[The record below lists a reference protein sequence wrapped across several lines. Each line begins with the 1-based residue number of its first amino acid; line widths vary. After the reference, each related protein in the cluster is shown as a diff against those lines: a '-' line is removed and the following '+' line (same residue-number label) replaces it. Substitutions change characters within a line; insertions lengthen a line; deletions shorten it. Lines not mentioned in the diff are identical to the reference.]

1 MQYVV
6 DVEGR
11 LSASVSRDSEDS
23 SFVNVGTTTTTHA
36 PDVGTGTE
44 VEDIDEAGTES
55 KQGGAKLTLLVE
67 EEARALN
74 VAAQSRSSSLLPI
87 FIIIATR
94 QNLPLKQGICF
105 HVCNPIDRT
114 PPPDEESSLHVSGAI
129 PRREEVSDR
138 CLLLEDAFARG
149 HVLTRDTSRV
159 RDRNDSSRQRGVR
172 SVVQQFVVGDAQ
184 QRSMEL
190 AAPLAELGRR
200 RVGESGNLK
209 FGNNSHCSWFSAANS
224 E

>member
-1 MQYVV
+1 MQYVTPPPDEESSLHVQYVQYVQYVQESSRRGIVHVQYVV

-87 FIIIATR
+87 FIIIGGVLMA
-94 QNLPLKQGICF
+94 LFFIFWCF
-105 HVCNPIDRT
+105 C
-114 PPPDEESSLHVSGAI
+114 
-129 PRREEVSDR
+129 
-138 CLLLEDAFARG
+138 
-149 HVLTRDTSRV
+149 
-159 RDRNDSSRQRGVR
+159 
-172 SVVQQFVVGDAQ
+172 
-184 QRSMEL
+184 
-190 AAPLAELGRR
+190 
-200 RVGESGNLK
+200 
-209 FGNNSHCSWFSAANS
+209 W
-224 E
+224 